1 MGASVSVPNDDPHYP
16 ANSNQATEIKEVSSE
31 VVKDNLASDNS
42 KITMKKINSKTEIPA
57 AIIKEDSQTA
67 KPVPLSGNRS
77 AKTVGPDNKNSN
89 NNDKLAPPLPHKYNC
104 IIQEA
109 DTNIN
114 QSELHS
120 HLSSGIL
127 LNQKKQATVQKYWID
142 DSGCNCF
149 MLFPR
154 SLAITWAEDKRYWHW
169 PFVKE
174 SSTSDEMAIEVA
186 ELLNVCWLE
195 ANGKLDISKLTP
207 GVKYDILFVVMLKNS
222 AYGWEAPVNLRLV
235 HPDGKIQQREENLQV
250 KPKSQWIELHVGEF
264 PTPPQPDDKQE
275 KEIQFSLF
283 EYEDGKWKRGLVIKG
298 VILRPKK

>member
-1 MGASVSVPNDDPHYP
+1 MGASVSVPNDDLHYP

-31 VVKDNLASDNS
+31 VVKDNMASDNS

-89 NNDKLAPPLPHKYNC
+89 NNNKLAALLPHKYDC

-109 DTNIN
+109 DMNIN

-120 HLSSGIL
+120 HLRIGIL
-127 LNQKKQATVQKYWID
+127 LNQKKQATIQKYWID

-169 PFVKE
+169 PSVKE
-174 SSTSDEMAIEVA
+174 SSTRHI
-186 ELLNVCWLE
+186 
-195 ANGKLDISKLTP
+195 KTHP

-235 HPDGKIQQREENLQV
+235 HPDGKTQQRKENLQV

-264 PTPPQPDDKQE
+264 QTPPQPDDKQE

-283 EYEDGKWKRGLVIKG
+283 EYEDGNWKRGLVIKG
-298 VILRPKK
+298 VIVRPKK

>member
-1 MGASVSVPNDDPHYP
+1 MGASVSAPLCDDPHFP

-31 VVKDNLASDNS
+31 VVRDNLASDNS
-42 KITMKKINSKTEIPA
+42 KITMKKINSRTEIPA
-57 AIIKEDSQTA
+57 AIIKEASQTA
-67 KPVPLSGNRS
+67 KPVPLSGDRS

-89 NNDKLAPPLPHKYNC
+89 NNNKLAALLPHKYDC

-109 DTNIN
+109 DMNIN
-114 QSELHS
+114 QSKLHS

-127 LNQKKQATVQKYWID
+127 LNQKKQKYWID

-154 SLAITWAEDKRYWHW
+154 SLAITWAEDKQYWHW
-169 PFVKE
+169 PSVKE

-235 HPDGKIQQREENLQV
+235 HPDGKTQQRKENLQV
-250 KPKSQWIELHVGEF
+250 KPKSQWIELHAGEF
-264 PTPPQPDDKQE
+264 QTPPQPDDKQE

-283 EYEDGKWKRGLVIKG
+283 EYEDGRWKRGLVIKG
-298 VILRPKK
+298 VIVRPKK